1 MHYYRTGTWGTY
13 TSTATQHGVCRGS
26 GWTQAQTD
34 AEGCT
39 TAVVPNVAS
48 TNTDTRYT
56 PIDNVAGPSSNRAR
70 TVMTVDECR
79 ARCAGITNCAYW
91 SRWNDGGCH
100 LSASST
106 VHGASS
112 VHSGPDAV
120 QSAAGGITSGTQVF
134 IKGFYIKLK
143 LIFIFIFIYISVCSS
158 VYIHQSILSLLSMQK
173 WFGAELTL
181 SYLTPGITSG
191 TQSTNLHQHVCT
203 SCRHNRSY

>member
-1 MHYYRTGTWGTY
+1 
-13 TSTATQHGVCRGS
+13 
-26 GWTQAQTD
+26 
-34 AEGCT
+34 
-39 TAVVPNVAS
+39 
-48 TNTDTRYT
+48 
-56 PIDNVAGPSSNRAR
+56 
-70 TVMTVDECR
+70 MTVDECR

-191 TQSTNLHQHVCT
+191 TQGTNLHQHVCT
-203 SCRHNRSY
+203 SADGGADIDYFKVCRGAHNITFIHLYSRTYTYIYTQYTYIYTQLTPL